1 MKRLPFLTLTTLIA
15 LACQRSEANPMNP
28 DPSTALE
35 NDSSQLVR
43 HTSCYDADEWT
54 CEVEAAIAR
63 LTNEKRGRA
72 PALDLLFESSKVA
85 RQHSQKMVREGISHE
100 GFQGRGEEIKREL
113 PGVKI
118 VLLGENVA
126 QFSNRLED
134 PEAIAKEFVRM
145 WWNSAGHRQNIE
157 NSQYTYIGV
166 GVARADSGIYATQ
179 IFHSDKLPSGK

>member
-1 MKRLPFLTLTTLIA
+1 MKRLPFLTLTTLIT
-15 LACQRSEANPMNP
+15 LACQRSEANPVNP
-28 DPSTALE
+28 NQSMPLE
-35 NDSSQLVR
+35 NDASQLVR
-43 HTSCYDADEWT
+43 HTTCYDADEWT

-85 RQHSQKMVREGISHE
+85 RRHSQDMIKNGLSHD
-100 GFQGRGEEIKREL
+100 GFQGRGEEIKKEL
-113 PGVKI
+113 PGMKI
-118 VLLGENVA
+118 FLLGENVA

-134 PEAIAKEFVRM
+134 PEDVAAEFVRM

-166 GVARADSGIYATQ
+166 GVARSGSSIYATQ
-179 IFHSDKLPSGK
+179 IFHSDSLP